1 MQSSEREMM
10 GALPKILGVEWKV
23 VGELKIVLEM
33 ELACHSYWLNIDMKE
48 NVNQELVLGF

>member
-1 MQSSEREMM
+1 MM